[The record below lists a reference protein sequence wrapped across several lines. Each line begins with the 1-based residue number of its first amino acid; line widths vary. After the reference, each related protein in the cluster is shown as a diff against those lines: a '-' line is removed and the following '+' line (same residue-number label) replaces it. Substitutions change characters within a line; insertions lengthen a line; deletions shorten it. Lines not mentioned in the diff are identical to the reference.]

1 VATTIYAVGRVR
13 PEPGDNRYD
22 ETVLEDEGVW
32 YFERDVVQAMVNEKN
47 LALTEQINT
56 RRTVEWTITNQ
67 DVLEHNALVQ
77 AGLRT
82 GAYRASR
89 PYPTEVTVDNLTKQS
104 REYFT
109 VEEAE
114 VRG

>member
-1 VATTIYAVGRVR
+1 VATTIYALGRVQ

-32 YFERDVVQAMVNEKN
+32 YFDRHEVEVQVAERNARLVE
-47 LALTEQINT
+47 EINA
-56 RRTVEWTITNQ
+56 RRSSDWSRINQTVI
-67 DVLEHNALVQ
+67 EHNALVQ
-77 AGLRT
+77 AGIRQ
-82 GAYRASR
+82 GAYRASS
-89 PYPTEVTVDNLTKQS
+89 PYPTVVTVDNITKVS

-114 VRG
+114 VR